1 MFLLSKAGYNWPLWW
16 SSGQRARLL
25 IWRSKLKTRIYNAM
39 AANFN
44 VGTILIYIW
53 CNMHRIKSEKWF
65 AISNATT
72 ICRFQ
77 IVQIPLFTRKYF
89 ISEF

>member
-53 CNMHRIKSEKWF
+53 CYMHRIKSEKWLKQTKQNSC
-65 AISNATT
+65 SNRVDK
-72 ICRFQ
+72 I
-77 IVQIPLFTRKYF
+77 I
-89 ISEF
+89 